1 LSQHSE
7 AEDQQEVQGAEEV
20 EAGEQQAAPTEQVE
34 APEAVAAAP
43 DELFL
48 SVDDSEGELVE
59 IAGPGQGAASD
70 ELAALRAELESA
82 RLDLDAAQQDLAS
95 ARDAQG
101 AAERER
107 DEFKGRLMRSAADLD
122 NYRKR
127 VQREK
132 DETARYGASRVVL
145 ELLPA
150 VDNMDR
156 ALEHADKS
164 TDVSTIVDGIRM
176 VQRQLVSALEKNG
189 VTSFESKGE
198 RFDPQRHEAIQQI
211 ETSEHET
218 GIVLQEFQRGYYLH
232 DRLIRP
238 ALVVV
243 ARNVAPAA
251 AAAEPEV
258 IDATPAAGAADAE
271 GGEQEW

>member
-1 LSQHSE
+1 LSQQSD
-7 AEDQQEVQGAEEV
+7 AEDLKEVQGEEADQEV
-20 EAGEQQAAPTEQVE
+20 VSE
-34 APEAVAAAP
+34 APQAPAEASGDQDA
-43 DELFL
+43 LFL
-48 SVDDSEGELVE
+48 DVNDSEGELVE
-59 IAGPGQGAASD
+59 IAGPGQGPVD
-70 ELAALRAELESA
+70 EALSAELESVRLVLDTTQQELATA
-82 RLDLDAAQQDLAS
+82 REALA
-95 ARDAQG
+95 

-107 DEFKGRLMRSAADLD
+107 DELKNRLMRSAADLD

-132 DETARYGASRVVL
+132 EETQRYGASRVVL

-164 TDVSTIVDGIRM
+164 TDVTSIVDGIRM

-189 VTSFESKGE
+189 VTSFDSRGE

-218 GIVLQEFQRGYYLH
+218 GTVLQEFQRGYFLH

-243 ARNVAPAA
+243 ARHVAPAA
-251 AAAEPEV
+251 PPAEDV
-258 IDATPAAGAADAE
+258 IEIATDAPAPSAD
-271 GGEQEW
+271 GGDQEW